1 MTQVPLP
8 ASLLETARA
17 YAEGDRVPAVPRD
30 AATVLLLRDSPAG
43 PEVHV
48 MVRHRGMAFAGGM
61 VAFPGGG
68 VEPTDAA
75 DLPAGWPDRLGVE
88 PDVAAR
94 VVGAALREIEEET
107 GVVLSLDDLGLW
119 DAWTTPEFEPRR
131 YRTWFFVARVPAG
144 QEPREL
150 STESA
155 SVHWTTAAAALARVE
170 AGEWTMLPPTYL
182 SVRRLG
188 TFGSVD
194 EVLAVA
200 RSASVEMFTPRVEGE
215 TLTVPEWA
223 TALFGD
229 NR

>member
-1 MTQVPLP
+1 MKRVPLP
-8 ASLLETARA
+8 ATLLETARA
-17 YAEGDRVPAVPRD
+17 YAAGEHAPAVPRD
-30 AATVLLLRDSPAG
+30 AATVLLLRDGPDG

-68 VEPTDAA
+68 VEPSDAA
-75 DLPAGWPDRLGVE
+75 DLPTDWPARLGAE
-88 PDVAAR
+88 PQVASG

-107 GVVLSLDDLGLW
+107 GVVLSLEDLGLW

-170 AGEWTMLPPTYL
+170 AGEWAMLPPTYL

-194 EVLAVA
+194 EVLEVA
-200 RSASVEMFTPRVEGE
+200 RSARVEMFTPRVEGE
-215 TLTVPEWA
+215 TLTVPDWA

-229 NR
+229 QR